1 MANVD
6 WRKLKTEYITTD
18 TSYRL
23 LAKKYRVG
31 YQTICARSQKEGWI
45 EQREQHRNKTV
56 TNAIER
62 IGERQAEKISSIDEL
77 ADKLMQKVE
86 QAIDELDRQ
95 IVKHTT
101 KTKVIEYHN
110 ELRPDKPT
118 KEVIE
123 EEEKILD
130 VESVIDRQGLK
141 QIASALR
148 DLKEIKM
155 LKTELDRMEQEARIA
170 KLQKEA
176 ASESDKAV
184 GIEITFNAG
193 EEEWNE

>member
-6 WRKLKTEYITTD
+6 WRKIKTEYITTD

-23 LAKKYRVG
+23 LAKKYGIG
-31 YQTICARSQKEGWI
+31 YKAICARSQKEGWI
-45 EQREQHRNKTV
+45 EAREQHRNKTV
-56 TNAIER
+56 TGAIGRIEQKQTER
-62 IGERQAEKISSIDEL
+62 IASIDDL
-77 ADKLMQKVE
+77 ADELMKKIE
-86 QAIDELDRQ
+86 QAIGELDRQ
-95 IVKHTT
+95 LVKHMT

-118 KEVIE
+118 KEIVQ
-123 EEEKILD
+123 EEEKLLD

-148 DLKEIKM
+148 DLKEVKM
-155 LKTELDRMEQEARIA
+155 LKTELDRREQEARIA

-176 ASESDKAV
+176 AADNTMD
-184 GIEITFNAG
+184 GIEITFSAG
-193 EEEWNE
+193 EEAWNE